1 MYAAAAGKVK
11 GVPKSVGRE
20 FVKAANKKGLP
31 ERIGKKKA
39 KGKRK

>member
-20 FVKAANKKGLP
+20 FVADDHKKGLP